1 MTRKPQETKSR
12 TPKPDSRTR
21 PHAPKSDKRRLVVAA
36 LLLAALIIAYAPSL
50 RGDFLWDD
58 DDYVVNN
65 GTLRN
70 VKGLLRIWIEPGAVP
85 QYYPMTHSTFWAEYN
100 LWGLRPTGYR
110 ITNLLL
116 HAASALLLMVILK
129 RLGMAG
135 AMLAGVLFALH
146 PVHVESVAWITERK
160 NCLSGFLYLASFF
173 FLARFYGLFD
183 SVGGKTREGRRKD
196 YGIALALF
204 AAALFSKT
212 VACSLPAALLILV
225 WWKRGKVRGG
235 DVLKLAPFFALGLIL
250 GIATILMERHHVGA
264 RGAAFD
270 LSWAQRAIIAGRALW
285 FYLGKLAWPHPL
297 VFIYPRW
304 NPEAFGIFDAAAPVA
319 VLATA
324 GALWFRR
331 DRTGRGPLAAALFFG
346 ATLFP
351 ALGFI
356 DVYPMQ
362 FSFVADHFQYL
373 ASLGPI
379 VLFSA
384 VLAATLKKHLHP
396 SGETT
401 ACIVLGATL
410 ALVTWNQSHI
420 YQNLES
426 LWRHTLKHNPDSW
439 MPLNNL
445 GREMDRQGRIE
456 EALEYYKRAET
467 LTPDDDI
474 LQYNLGTVLLNLRR
488 PDEAEG
494 HFRKAVRLNPD
505 YPDAWGNLGLT
516 LLFAN
521 RPDEA
526 LSCMDRALQMR
537 PGAAW
542 LHTGRAKTLAA
553 LGRIDEARGE
563 FRKALE
569 LDTDEEERDKI
580 NFAVG
585 FMEFEA
591 GNLAASEDIFRDYLS
606 RIPDSPRAYE
616 ILGTICSMRQD
627 WKGAETHFR
636 RATELTPGDPDLFFN
651 LGRTLMEQGRREEA
665 YAAWRRVYEINPDDE
680 RIRDLLPMLTPGGQT
695 PQRTQ

>member
-1 MTRKPQETKSR
+1 MTLKPPKTKIR

-21 PHAPKSDKRRLVVAA
+21 PHASTSDKRRLVVAA

-135 AMLAGVLFALH
+135 AMLAGILFALH

-160 NCLSGFLYLASFF
+160 NCLSGFLYLTSFF

-183 SVGGKTREGRRKD
+183 PVGGERREGRRKD
-196 YGIALALF
+196 YSIALALF

-264 RGAAFD
+264 GGAAFD

-285 FYLGKLAWPHPL
+285 FYFGKLAWPHPL

-319 VLATA
+319 ALATA

-331 DRTGRGPLAAALFFG
+331 DRIGRGPLAAALFFG

-351 ALGFI
+351 ALGFF

-384 VLAATLKKHLHP
+384 VLASALKKHLHP
-396 SGETT
+396 SGEIT
-401 ACIVLGATL
+401 ACVVIGATL

-420 YQNLES
+420 YRNLES
-426 LWRHTLKHNPDSW
+426 LWRHTLRHNPESW

-445 GREMDRQGRIE
+445 GREMARQGRIE
-456 EALEYYKRAET
+456 EALEYYKHAET

-537 PGAAW
+537 TGAAW
-542 LHTGRAKTLAA
+542 LHTGRAKALAA

-563 FRKALE
+563 FRKALGLE
-569 LDTDEEERDKI
+569 TDGEERDKI
-580 NFAVG
+580 NFAMG

-606 RIPDSPRAYE
+606 RNPDSPRAYE

-636 RATELTPGDPDLFFN
+636 RATELTPGDPDHFFN
-651 LGRTLMEQGRREEA
+651 LGRALMEQGRREEA
-665 YAAWRRVYEINPDDE
+665 YVVWRRVYEINPDDE
-680 RIRDLLPMLTPGGQT
+680 RIQKMRPMPDQLP
-695 PQRTQ
+695 